1 MDQGPWV
8 IWVGLKGA
16 KEDTGLKK
24 WRQDMIHSGTP
35 REREREREGGREERE
50 EREGERAG

>member
-35 REREREREGGREERE
+35 RERERERE
-50 EREGERAG
+50 EREGERGREGRLS